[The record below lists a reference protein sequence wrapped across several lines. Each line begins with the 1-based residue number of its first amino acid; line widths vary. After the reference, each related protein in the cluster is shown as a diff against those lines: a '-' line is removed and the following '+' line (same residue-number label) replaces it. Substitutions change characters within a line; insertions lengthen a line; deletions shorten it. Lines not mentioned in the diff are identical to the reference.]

1 MKPDDLKPV
10 LIFRFLGH
18 EGPGYLG
25 DFLDANKITWQLVK
39 IDEGD
44 PVPAS
49 IQGESNSRS
58 EFERGRPGVLAY
70 SGIVLMGGP
79 MSVNDDLPWIA
90 PILALIREAKADDIP
105 VLGHCLGGQLMSKAF
120 GAEITKNK
128 SPAGNQ
134 VKEIGWGE
142 VTVSQSEVAKN
153 WFGSIQ
159 TFNAFHWHGETFA
172 LPQGATR
179 LLSSAYC
186 QNQAWAIGKHLAF
199 QTHIEMTTEMV
210 IKWCEEGVEELEN
223 SKTSPAVQ
231 QADAMQQEL
240 PLHVFFLQKV
250 AKQVYARWIQGL
262 HTD

>member
-49 IQGESNSRS
+49 IQGESISRS

-70 SGIVLMGGP
+70 SGMVLMGGP

-90 PILALIREAKADDIP
+90 PILALIREAKENDIA
-105 VLGHCLGGQLMSKAF
+105 VLGHCLGGQLMSKAL
-120 GAEITKNK
+120 GAEITKNE
-128 SPAGNQ
+128 

-142 VTVSQSEVAKN
+142 VTVSQNETAKN
-153 WFGSIQ
+153 WFGNIQ
-159 TFNAFHWHGETFA
+159 NFNAFHWHGETFA
-172 LPQGATR
+172 LPAGAIH
-179 LLSSAYC
+179 LLASPYC
-186 QNQAWAIGKHLAF
+186 QNQAWSIGKHLAF
-199 QTHIEMTTEMV
+199 QTHIEMTAEMV
-210 IKWCEEGVEELEN
+210 IKWCEEGEQELSE
-223 SKTSPAVQ
+223 SAASPAVQ
-231 QADAMQQEL
+231 QAYDMQQEL

-250 AKQVYARWIQGL
+250 AKQVYTQWIQGL
-262 HTD
+262 KH